1 MLKEIQSVNVWVPV
15 TLRYDHSFLQV
26 IWSEQVIITQR
37 DQHQMSI
44 GRISINKQEFLS
56 TNTISINRAD
66 LVCKFCFCDHPQ
78 TITITPLRNW
88 ELKTL
93 YAITL
98 EILISFNKLNYY
110 QHFRGSISVLQI
122 DFAKT
127 VWDS

>member
-1 MLKEIQSVNVWVPV
+1 MFQ
-15 TLRYDHSFLQV
+15 RV

-37 DQHQMSI
+37 DQLQMST
-44 GRISINKQEFLS
+44 GRISINKHEFLS

-66 LVCKFCFCDHPQ
+66 LVCKFCFCGHPQ
-78 TITITPLRNW
+78 TITITLVCNW

-98 EILISFNKLNYY
+98 GILILFNKLNYY

-122 DFAKT
+122 DFAKP